1 MIPVKDIL
9 IALRYRIGD
18 TEKAEWSDDE
28 LLRVIGEVAQA
39 LRWRIRWHWNLDED
53 PVDLFTIVEGE
64 LDLAPSLQ
72 SAFVACLLSYLGG
85 DPMRQA
91 FDEVEFVRD
100 YTTWKNPDLVA
111 ELPW

>member
-1 MIPVKDIL
+1 MISVKDLL
-9 IALRYRIGD
+9 IALRYRLGD

-28 LLRVIGEVAQA
+28 LLRSIEDTAQA
-39 LRWRIRWHWNLDED
+39 LRWRVRWHWNLGTD
-53 PVDLFTIVEGE
+53 PLDLFAITAGTMD
-64 LDLAPSLQ
+64 LDPSLK
-72 SAFVACLLSYLGG
+72 SAFVACVLSYLGG

-91 FDEVEFVRD
+91 FDEAEFVRD